1 MLSCVDA
8 WGYRGVCDCV
18 AVCCSEYIAV
28 CCSVFR
34 CVVAVG
40 HRAALQK
47 HADICCNV
55 HMLFEDATTMRQ
67 TPHTTL
73 YCTAYRLHGD
83 MCGITHPC
91 TFYHSFTVAGAMC
104 IASAANGL
112 VSVINPT
119 CRDLHFQ
126 LCTVPVNR
134 EVESGEGGGGGGGG
148 DEVEDVSGVPTF
160 AVGPAGQEAEASSLL
175 VVTVAGRRCE
185 KSARSSMYCI
195 AQ

>member
-8 WGYRGVCDCV
+8 WSYRGVCDCV

-91 TFYHSFTVAGAMC
+91 TFHHYLLSQEPCALQALQTGSS
-104 IASAANGL
+104 ASSIL
-112 VSVINPT
+112 
-119 CRDLHFQ
+119 
-126 LCTVPVNR
+126 
-134 EVESGEGGGGGGGG
+134 
-148 DEVEDVSGVPTF
+148 
-160 AVGPAGQEAEASSLL
+160 PAGTSTFSCVPCLSTEKQNQGREEKEETKTKTRQVCRHLRL
-175 VVTVAGRRCE
+175 VPQGKRQRLRR
-185 KSARSSMYCI
+185 Y
-195 AQ
+195 

>member
-1 MLSCVDA
+1 
-8 WGYRGVCDCV
+8 
-18 AVCCSEYIAV
+18 
-28 CCSVFR
+28 
-34 CVVAVG
+34 
-40 HRAALQK
+40 
-47 HADICCNV
+47 
-55 HMLFEDATTMRQ
+55 MRQ

-73 YCTAYRLHGD
+73 CCTAYRLHGD
-83 MCGITHPC
+83 MCGITHPYTC
-91 TFYHSFTVAGAMC
+91 HDSSTVAGAMC

-134 EVESGEGGGGGGGG
+134 EAESGEGGEGG
-148 DEVEDVSGVPTF
+148 DEDEDASGVPTF
-160 AVGPAGQEAEASSLL
+160 AVGPAGQEAAASSLL

-195 AQ
+195 GQ